1 MSVKVICETIDLA
14 TGKVEGK
21 RLVDHDNPEH
31 REWMGRHA
39 YWAMRSG
46 KKFVTYPKTAGRKKD
61 AEDDDE

>member
-39 YWAMRSG
+39 YWAMRCG
-46 KKFVTYPKTAGRKKD
+46 KKFITYPKVAGKKTTE
-61 AEDDDE
+61 EDDDE